1 MEFVVRTT
9 DHEDGTSAP
18 RDDCEV
24 VPNVPHGS
32 ASVLRDDLAVVPLI
46 SQYDM
51 ADVQYCTSDV
61 PHHPTTG
68 CRVAGTPQMDVPTS
82 TLHPLPAPIP
92 TSVATNVKFVVRMAG
107 QEDGM
112 FTLPDDLLVVLSD
125 TQGRA
130 PVLEDDRE
138 VVHFNAQG
146 GTMDQQRCRSE
157 MPHPASTVRCA
168 ARTSSLPLDV
178 HGAYDHPSSIAPDF
192 LSGSYIA
199 RPPATQHGLHV
210 LTEVQGPDWPSA
222 AEPPLV
228 QLAESWV
235 HLDDRSSSPQ
245 SRAAA
250 FREEL
255 YSQPEVRAPG
265 SVKTAEHLAVQ
276 LTGPQYDLDL
286 LDEVL
291 DLNPDL
297 LSSHHRL
304 RDPGASASAQPDACV
319 APTNTRVRDCEAT
332 TALPTVQQP
341 ALTDSDRPE
350 RLSDRQP
357 DENFTVLIEGSILG
371 TPTKLPI
378 TSFAAPDIGG
388 DYERRHESE
397 LVHAPRRSSAGRT
410 EDQGGVEVEVE
421 EIAEAGEA
429 EEEGQTEGREGEG
442 HGVGKEDKLP
452 CSEDK
457 STPVLDV
464 PPPLISP
471 PLTPSSPLSTATT
484 TTLVVVAIT
493 VHNGGTGRPRG
504 DLQVAPG
511 TARHCGTIGE
521 RVCSSDVSDIFTA
534 HAQTTSSSLDIY
546 AEVLSS
552 GSNNECLK
560 VLAAHSPPPI
570 PLPPPVT
577 ITTINVVVVAV
588 TTYDGGTNGLWNV
601 LRAAPGMTM
610 HRGTIGELTCS
621 TDVPDRS
628 AAHVQTLGFPVDVH
642 DEEVDGD
649 SRSEYLVVLVP
660 VSLPCIPIP
669 PPIGHIQ
676 YGRASDSGSAE
687 LAGECEYITARVA
700 TTLTGPITII
710 HDVSGELHS
719 SPTWVA
725 IIIPGCITPLS
736 YV

>member
-146 GTMDQQRCRSE
+146 GMMDQQRCRSE

-199 RPPATQHGLHV
+199 RPPTTQHGLHV
-210 LTEVQGPDWPSA
+210 LTE
-222 AEPPLV
+222 
-228 QLAESWV
+228 LAESWV

-250 FREEL
+250 FREDL

-552 GSNNECLK
+552 GSNNEYLK

-588 TTYDGGTNGLWNV
+588 TTYDG
-601 LRAAPGMTM
+601 AAPGMTM
-610 HRGTIGELTCS
+610 HRGTI
-621 TDVPDRS
+621 
-628 AAHVQTLGFPVDVH
+628 AHAQTLGFPVDVH

-669 PPIGHIQ
+669 PPIGHIH
-676 YGRASDSGSAE
+676 AE

-710 HDVSGELHS
+710 HDVSGEF
-719 SPTWVA
+719 T
-725 IIIPGCITPLS
+725 
-736 YV
+736 